1 MALAGAAVNSRLEL
15 GRIDRQVHACG
26 SRKIQFLVGCCPEN
40 RGSSLA
46 VGQRPSLVLCHR
58 AIDRLTKWHLASSRR
73 LRGRAREGVHNMEA
87 TVSL

>member
-46 VGQRPSLVLCHR
+46 VGQRPSSVLCHR
-58 AIDRLTKWHLASSRR
+58 STHKVVSCFFQKAPGKS
-73 LRGRAREGVHNMEA
+73 EGVHNMEA